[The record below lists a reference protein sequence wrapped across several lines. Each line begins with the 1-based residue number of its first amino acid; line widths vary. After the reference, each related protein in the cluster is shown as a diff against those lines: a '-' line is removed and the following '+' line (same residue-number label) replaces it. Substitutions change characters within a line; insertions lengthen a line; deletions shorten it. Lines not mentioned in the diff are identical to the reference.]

1 MSEAFKILTA
11 NNIITKDIKTAIN
24 KALFVKAVLKPKTDV
39 LVINLRE
46 FLIQKFLDSETYD
59 SLIYGE
65 LRAEFGLDDEEV
77 SNIYTMLNDIIHVY
91 FNIYNTKVNNLVTL
105 EVGLVDKE
113 DIDFN
118 THGVFYTKK
127 GEPIHWLYWLLTQ
140 DENEV
145 VPDYALYLKQGAGRS
160 EMAIMILP
168 KDGSGGYR
176 VEGYFAGTEKDN
188 WITRTLRAN
197 KEEIVKIISQTLG
210 S

>member
-1 MSEAFKILTA
+1 MTENFQILTA
-11 NNIITKDIKTAIN
+11 DNIITRDIKTAIN
-24 KALFVKAVLKPKTDV
+24 KALYNKGVLRPKTDILV
-39 LVINLRE
+39 LKLQK
-46 FLIQKFLDSETYD
+46 FLIQKFLESDTYD

-77 SNIYTMLNDIIHVY
+77 ANIYTILTEIIQVE

-105 EVGLVDKE
+105 EVGLVNKE

-118 THGVFYTKK
+118 VHGVFYTKK
-127 GEPIHWLYWLLTQ
+127 GVAIHWLYWLLTQ

-188 WITRTLRAN
+188 WITRTLRLN
-197 KEEIVKIISQTLG
+197 KEQIIKIISETLG